1 MNNNIIPF
9 DKYKKIIEE
18 KTREDLYKAE
28 KLKIKL
34 NLIKFIFG
42 FNLFIILILICLL
55 INL

>member
-28 KLKIKL
+28 KLKMKL
-34 NLIKFIFG
+34 NFIKFVFG
-42 FNLFIILILICLL
+42 FNLFMVLILIYLL
-55 INL
+55 ITL